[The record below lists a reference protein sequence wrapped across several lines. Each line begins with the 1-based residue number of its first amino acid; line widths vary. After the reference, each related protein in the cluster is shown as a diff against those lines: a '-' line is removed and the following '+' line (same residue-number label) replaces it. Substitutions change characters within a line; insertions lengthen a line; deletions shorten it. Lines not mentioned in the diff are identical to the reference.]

1 MEVQG
6 CDMKMVHMIPIE
18 DIKPSTTNAN
28 QHDEKQLAVIADSIL
43 HFGWT
48 YPLLITQDHVIVAG
62 HGRYE
67 AAKRLGQQEV
77 PCMYIPSD
85 WTPEDIRAYTIAD
98 NAIQE
103 RSTWDENLL
112 SLELNDLHQLGY
124 DVALTGFSAEDLSS
138 YMGYDTPAY
147 EATHTDTE
155 NSNESKQTSDK
166 VECPRCGYKWRVK

>member
-1 MEVQG
+1 MNYQTRIVDLVVMEVQG

-67 AAKRLGQQEV
+67 AGRHA
-77 PCMYIPSD
+77 
-85 WTPEDIRAYTIAD
+85 RAI
-98 NAIQE
+98 
-103 RSTWDENLL
+103 
-112 SLELNDLHQLGY
+112 
-124 DVALTGFSAEDLSS
+124 
-138 YMGYDTPAY
+138 
-147 EATHTDTE
+147 
-155 NSNESKQTSDK
+155 
-166 VECPRCGYKWRVK
+166 